1 MSIHEPLTAEML
13 PPGYTLRPLTFDD
26 ADAWLDLEAASL
38 VEIGG
43 QLNMTPD
50 EIRATWQKTGFH
62 LDLDTRGVFAAD
74 GQLVAWA
81 EVFDARAL
89 PVRARL
95 TCFVRPEHRG
105 RGIGT
110 ALLRWQESNAP
121 RFLAKLPE
129 DARFTFMGYGLRDVQ
144 TDHLAMLQAHGYEY
158 VRSAYH
164 MQMSLDGEIAP
175 PVWPEDIEL
184 VTMAEHP
191 VLRDFAYGHQ
201 ESFRDHRGVV
211 DEPLE
216 NVIRRWEEFNA
227 SVPSLDPALWWLVRQ
242 RGEIAAVLM
251 ALPDSE
257 DDPDMAWVEIVGT
270 LPAFRRQGL
279 AEALLRHAF
288 REFQRRGIPRV
299 GLGVDASSLTG
310 ATRLYERIG
319 MHAYRIWD
327 VYEKIVRDGIEY
339 SRQGEAG

>member
-1 MSIHEPLTAEML
+1 MSIHEPRTAEIL
-13 PPGYTLRPLTFDD
+13 PPGYMLRPLTLDD

-43 QLNMTPD
+43 QLNMTAD
-50 EIRATWQKTGFH
+50 EIRSNWQRSDY
-62 LDLDTRGVFAAD
+62 DLEHDTCGVFAVD

-81 EVFDARAL
+81 EIHDPREL
-89 PVRARL
+89 PVRPFL
-95 TCFVRPEHRG
+95 TCFVRPEHRE

-121 RFLAKLPE
+121 RFLAKLPD
-129 DARFTFMGYGLRDVQ
+129 DARFTLMGYGLRNVQ
-144 TDHLAMLQAHGYEY
+144 NTRIALLQANGYEY
-158 VRSAYH
+158 ERSAYN
-164 MQMSLDGEIAP
+164 MMMSLDSEIAP
-175 PVWPEDIEL
+175 PVWPEDVEL
-184 VTMAEHP
+184 VTMAQHA

-201 ESFRDHRGVV
+201 ESFRDHRGFV

-216 NVIRRWEEFNA
+216 AVMRRWQDFSN
-227 SVPSLDPALWWLVRQ
+227 SVPSFDPALWWLVRQ
-242 RGEIAAVLM
+242 RGQIAAVLM
-251 ALPDSE
+251 SVPDSD
-257 DDPDMAWVEIVGT
+257 DDPGMAWVNVVGT

-288 REFQRRGIPRV
+288 HEFQRRGIPRV

-327 VYEKIVRDGIEY
+327 VYEKIVRQGIEY